1 MSNSYLPSDKYLD
14 ILDPIIRDEN
24 IESFQYF
31 EHTSQSQNIL
41 DTSGGIIQI
50 DANASDS
57 YLIPGESYIHIKGQ
71 LVRADN
77 NNVYTENSEI
87 ALINNAMMYLF
98 ESISYQIGTTVVE
111 TINSPGQITSMIGY
125 LSYPDDFNSSS
136 GLMFCWCKD
145 TTEHAS
151 SKKYNIL
158 PAANIAGNAA

>member
-1 MSNSYLPSDKYLD
+1 MNL
-14 ILDPIIRDEN
+14 
-24 IESFQYF
+24 FYF
-31 EHTSQSQNIL
+31 KHTPQSQNNL

-50 DANASDS
+50 DVNASDS

-77 NNVYTENSEI
+77 NNVFPENSEI

-98 ESISYQIGTTVVE
+98 KNISYQIGTTVAE
-111 TINSPGQITSMIGY
+111 TINYPGQITSMIGY

-145 TTEHAS
+145 TTYISSS
-151 SKKYNIL
+151 SKYNRLLNANIL
-158 PAANIAGNAA
+158 